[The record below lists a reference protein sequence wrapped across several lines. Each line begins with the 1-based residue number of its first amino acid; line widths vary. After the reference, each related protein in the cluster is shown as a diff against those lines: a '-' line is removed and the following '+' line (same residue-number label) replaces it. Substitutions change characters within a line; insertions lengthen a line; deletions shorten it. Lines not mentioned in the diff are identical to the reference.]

1 VLADINWRKGVGAV
15 FSLRRFCA
23 VVLVSGLTALGI
35 GAAPAAARVRDHFQ
49 FHDTSSEI
57 IEDCGLTLRFDVDI
71 RGMFMDNS
79 HGRDGLVYFTETH
92 HGTFS
97 YTNLANGLT
106 MTEVL
111 NNIHKDLKVTD
122 NGDGTLT
129 VVFMRSGADYVKG
142 PDGKIERMDPGTI
155 RFEVVLDHGG
165 TPTDPSDDEELA
177 FRIVKEPT
185 GPNELVDFC
194 ADIHEFIG

>member
-1 VLADINWRKGVGAV
+1 
-15 FSLRRFCA
+15 LRRFCA
-23 VVLVSGLTALGI
+23 VVLVSGLTAFGI
-35 GAAPAAARVRDHFQ
+35 GAAPAAARVIDHEQ

-92 HGTFS
+92 HGTVS
-97 YTNLANGLT
+97 WTNLANGLT

-111 NNIHKDLKVTD
+111 NNISKDLKVTD

-129 VVFMRSGADYVKG
+129 LVQMFSGVAYVKG

-155 RFEVVLDHGG
+155 RFEVVLDDGG

-177 FRIVKEPT
+177 SRVVKEPT
-185 GPNELVDFC
+185 GPNELVDLC
-194 ADIHEFIG
+194 ADIQELIG